1 VHCPYWYWKRKI
13 GLTKTPVENMSKS
26 EPTARGGPMR
36 NIAYFFLIVFLI
48 TATIAVV
55 AGAFFGYSAIRG
67 VKSVSDPVSELVR
80 QLVVEA
86 TPVILPNPVV
96 IIEEINSLARLETAS
111 YAFQDI
117 LQIQRNEE
125 LLWGVFG
132 ESMLFVAYG
141 DVIAGV
147 DLAQMAPEDL
157 QVVSPT
163 KVVVRLPEAEILL
176 SDLDNERS
184 YVADRDIGLLSRGDP
199 QLETRIRQEAEARM
213 VESALENGILDMA
226 NEEAQAFMFSFLEQ
240 LGFQE
245 IEFVQE
251 VMPALTPFVQE
262 VPKGFVLTPEPSVLT
277 TPEP

>member
-1 VHCPYWYWKRKI
+1 
-13 GLTKTPVENMSKS
+13 MSKS
-26 EPTARGGPMR
+26 VTAGRTSPMR

-48 TATIAVV
+48 VATIAVV
-55 AGAFFGYSAIRG
+55 AGAFLGYSAFRG
-67 VKSVSDPVSELVR
+67 VKSVSDPVTDLVR
-80 QLVVEA
+80 QLVVDA
-86 TPVILPNPVV
+86 TPVILPNPV
-96 IIEEINSLARLETAS
+96 IIVEEINSLARLETAS
-111 YAFQDI
+111 YSFQDI

-132 ESMLFVAYG
+132 ETMLFVAYG

-147 DLAQMAPEDL
+147 DLAQMSPEDL

-163 KVVVRLPEAEILL
+163 KVIVRLPEAEIFL
-176 SDLDNERS
+176 SDLDNDRS

-199 QLETRIRQEAEARM
+199 QLETQIRQEAEARM

-226 NEEAQAFMFSFLEQ
+226 NEEARAFMVSFLEQ

-245 IEFVQE
+245 IEFVE
-251 VMPALTPFVQE
+251 DVMPVLTPFVQE
-262 VPKGFVLTPEPSVLT
+262 VPKGYVLTPEPQISL

>member
-1 VHCPYWYWKRKI
+1 
-13 GLTKTPVENMSKS
+13 MSKT
-26 EPTARGGPMR
+26 ETTARGGPMR
-36 NIAYFFLIVFLI
+36 NIAYFFLILFLI

-55 AGAFFGYSAIRG
+55 AGAFFGYTTIRG
-67 VKSVSDPVSELVR
+67 VKSVSDPISELVR

-125 LLWGVFG
+125 LMWGVFG

-147 DLAQMAPEDL
+147 DLAQMGPQDL

-163 KVVVRLPEAEILL
+163 KVMVRLPKAEILII
-176 SDLDNERS
+176 DLDNDRS
-184 YVADRDIGLLSRGDP
+184 YVADRDIGFLSRGDP
-199 QLETRIRQEAEARM
+199 QLETKIRQEAEARM
-213 VESALENGILDMA
+213 VESAMENGILEMA
-226 NEEAQAFMFSFLEQ
+226 DEEAQAFMFSFLEQ
-240 LGFQE
+240 LGFLE
-245 IEFVQE
+245 IEFTEGVIP
-251 VMPALTPFVQE
+251 VLTPYVQE
-262 VPKGFVLTPEPSVLT
+262 VPKGFVLTPETPVLA
-277 TPEP
+277 TPAP

>member
-1 VHCPYWYWKRKI
+1 
-13 GLTKTPVENMSKS
+13 MSKS
-26 EPTARGGPMR
+26 ATTGGGGPMR
-36 NIAYFFLIVFLI
+36 NITYFFLIIFLI

-55 AGAFFGYSAIRG
+55 VGAFFGYTAIRG
-67 VKSVSDPVSELVR
+67 VKSVSDPISELVR
-80 QLVVEA
+80 QLVIEA
-86 TPVILPNPVV
+86 TPVILPNPVI

-141 DVIAGV
+141 DVIAGI
-147 DLAQMAPEDL
+147 DFSQMGPEDI

-163 KVVVRLPEAEILL
+163 KVIVRLPKAEILL
-176 SDLDNERS
+176 SDLDNDRS
-184 YVADRDIGLLSRGDP
+184 YVADRDIGLLTRGDS

-213 VESALENGILDMA
+213 VESAMENGILEMA
-226 NEEAQAFMFSFLEQ
+226 DEEAQAFMISFLVQ

-245 IEFVQE
+245 IEFTE
-251 VMPALTPFVQE
+251 DGMPPLTPFVQE
-262 VPKGFVLTPEPSVLT
+262 VPKGFVLTPEPPALV
-277 TPEP
+277 TPAP